1 MLEEVRQLLEVE
13 LQQLTGDKRCVPDDY
28 EALHI
33 LGQGAHGQTRVVRRR
48 GDVLCRKHIPYER
61 FPTSR
66 PSEVL
71 REVEILMLLDGHPH
85 IIGFV
90 GAFLG
95 EGGLNIVQEYAE
107 GGTLQQRIDR
117 RREHSDPLLE
127 SEILDT
133 FIQIVGALAHM
144 HDLGVLHRDVKP
156 ANVFFDRRNL
166 CRLGD
171 FGIAAFI
178 KCAALSAAPLVPPS
192 RLASSFSDQ
201 PDSPPAPPRARPR
214 A

>member
-1 MLEEVRQLLEVE
+1 M
-13 LQQLTGDKRCVPDDY
+13 
-28 EALHI
+28 
-33 LGQGAHGQTRVVRRR
+33 
-48 GDVLCRKHIPYER
+48 LCRKHIPYER

-192 RLASSFSDQ
+192 RVGVFVFR
-201 PDSPPAPPRARPR
+201 PAPLCYPPRQRQSAAVQRPLLPR
-214 A
+214 HTPLPLAGAHRGAPVRRESRRVGAGDRVI